1 MKIQN
6 LKRTAERLDSFTK
19 THFDVLEEYQTLIEE
34 SNNAVNDVLDSL
46 KIKALASRNYSKQ
59 LYENLRPTDKKRLER
74 FAQHS
79 MFKMDIKDI
88 YYNMNDGL
96 YYYTALRTNIHD
108 YNEYKSHGF
117 TEDELTYFLT
127 EVL

>member
-6 LKRTAERLDSFTK
+6 LKETAERLDSFTK

-46 KIKALASRNYSKQ
+46 KITALASRNYSKQ
-59 LYENLRPTDKKRLER
+59 LYENLRPADKKRLEK
-74 FAQHS
+74 FASHS

-88 YYNMNDGL
+88 YYNINDGL

-127 EVL
+127 EIL